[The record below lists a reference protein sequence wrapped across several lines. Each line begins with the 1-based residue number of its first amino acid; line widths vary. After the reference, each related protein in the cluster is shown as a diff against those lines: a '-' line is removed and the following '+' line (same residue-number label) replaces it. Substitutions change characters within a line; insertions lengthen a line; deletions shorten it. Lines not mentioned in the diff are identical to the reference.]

1 MDEFSIDI
9 TDVFKG
15 MDFASDQALRGAER
29 GMKLI
34 MEDLKAESNRTAPKL
49 TGNLRSHVSVE
60 VTTSRGRVTGTVSY
74 RAISTSKS
82 GWAYDYALHLH
93 EMPKIKD
100 PSTPGTG
107 PKFLSRPLKA
117 RSVKYEQM
125 LAQEIAKELR

>member
-9 TDVFKG
+9 ADVFKG
-15 MDFASDQALRGAER
+15 MDFAGDRAMQGAER
-29 GMKLI
+29 GMTLI
-34 MEDLKAESNRTAPKL
+34 MEDLKEESNRRAPKL
-49 TGNLRSHVSVE
+49 TGNLRSHVSIA
-60 VTTSRGRVTGTVSY
+60 VTTSRGRVVGTVSY

-82 GWAYDYALHLH
+82 GWGYDYALHLH

-100 PSTPGTG
+100 PTTPGTG

-117 RSVKYEQM
+117 RSAKYEQM